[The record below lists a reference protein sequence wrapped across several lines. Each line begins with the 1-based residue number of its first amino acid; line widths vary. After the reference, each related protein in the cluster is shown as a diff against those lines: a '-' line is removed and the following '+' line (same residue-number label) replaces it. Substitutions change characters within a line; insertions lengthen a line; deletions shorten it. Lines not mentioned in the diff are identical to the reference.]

1 MDNNIELEVSKNVKK
16 IQRIERK
23 KKQKEYINSLRE
35 KEKYNRSSIW
45 LNFIAFFIPVLGIFW
60 GFFNLLKRPK
70 RAKSLFIITFI
81 SLLLQSGLFIF
92 CYMFLFDYLGNL
104 CITLFG

>member
-1 MDNNIELEVSKNVKK
+1 MEDNIELEIAKNV
-16 IQRIERK
+16 RK
-23 KKQKEYINSLRE
+23 FKRLEQKEEQRKYINDIRE
-35 KEKYNRSSIW
+35 KEKYNKSSIW
-45 LNFIAFFIPVLGIFW
+45 LNFVAFFVPALGIFW

-81 SLLLQSGLFIF
+81 SLILQTGIFIF